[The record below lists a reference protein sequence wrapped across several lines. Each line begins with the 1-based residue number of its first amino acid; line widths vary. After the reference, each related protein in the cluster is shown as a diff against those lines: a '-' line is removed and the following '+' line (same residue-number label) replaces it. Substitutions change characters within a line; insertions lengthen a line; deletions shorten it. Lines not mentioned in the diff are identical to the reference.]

1 MLKREGYEVLSAER
15 PRYALEIVATTS
27 PVDLVVSDIVMP
39 EMQGTQLVREVARLS
54 PQIASV
60 LMTGGV
66 ISADLPIG
74 VPVLKK
80 PFTRQ
85 DLLSAVQEALESSLP
100 RRGPISD
107 ASARFPPSCYGK
119 ARNSAPR
126 VLRPFGIPM
135 IFSSVAVQEAKNA
148 SWSSQISG
156 LLRDQE
162 AIG

>member
-1 MLKREGYEVLSAER
+1 MLNSVSRMLKREGYEVLSVER

-54 PQIASV
+54 PHTASV

-66 ISADLPIG
+66 VNSAGLPIG

-85 DLLSAVQEALESSLP
+85 DLLSAVQEALERSAQARSDL
-100 RRGPISD
+100 RRQCEIS
-107 ASARFPPSCYGK
+107 AE
-119 ARNSAPR
+119 
-126 VLRPFGIPM
+126 LRRQSTQLHAETAETIRH
-135 IFSSVAVQEAKNA
+135 S
-148 SWSSQISG
+148 
-156 LLRDQE
+156 RDILKRSRPGDEECQSE
-162 AIG
+162 